1 MTGCRPH
8 AFQRRDWFTCD
19 TCLCCEWRGLER
31 WCAHNQRV
39 IRWDATS
46 FGCGEYF
53 AKWDR
58 KPLYTKPKP
67 DYTPEGS
74 SNYRKY

>member
-1 MTGCRPH
+1 MTARPH

-19 TCLCCEWRGLER
+19 TCNYCEWRGLER

-46 FGCGEYF
+46 FGCGEYG
-53 AKWDR
+53 AGGRADR
-58 KPLYTKPKP
+58 R
-67 DYTPEGS
+67 DS
-74 SNYRKY
+74 A